1 MIYNNNDPMAIT
13 AMEMERTGNYG
24 DCYDAVEE
32 RCPKCGARDPEFF
45 YLDEDDECI
54 GCTDCIRRTRT
65 LF

>member
-1 MIYNNNDPMAIT
+1 MIYNNNDPMAIS

-24 DCYDAVEE
+24 DYDAVEE
-32 RCPKCGARDPEFF
+32 ICPACGARDPEFF

-54 GCTDCIRRTRT
+54 GCTDCVTRTRT